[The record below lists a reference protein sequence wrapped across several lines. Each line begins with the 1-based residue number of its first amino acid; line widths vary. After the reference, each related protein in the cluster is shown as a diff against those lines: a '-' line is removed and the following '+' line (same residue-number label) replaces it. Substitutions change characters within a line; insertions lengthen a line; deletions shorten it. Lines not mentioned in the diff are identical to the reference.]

1 MAQGRDRIASSL
13 LELQPTA
20 IIELFLLY
28 FNTVDNPD
36 AFIAFHGGSVYDRG
50 IVWQGVEYL
59 PIPVETDGFEVNANG
74 QLARPKIRIS
84 NKDYFA
90 TDLLINNDDLQFAKI
105 IRKRTFVKYL
115 DDVNFDGGNP
125 WSQADASAELSNDT
139 FVIGQ
144 KTAENKTFIEL
155 ELTSPLDL
163 ENFEIN
169 NRLIMSRYCSWHYR
183 GNGCNYKGIPI
194 ATEEGEKLAVADP
207 NDWFIN
213 QAEKTWSSQTSYV
226 SGEAAY
232 IENQKVIVSDPA
244 DPTSTGFAK
253 IWYVCQ
259 SGHESSSS
267 TIPDKNPSLWKRD
280 GCNKKLDGCKLRFGK
295 GAIEFNEITEQRTAY
310 FVDFASRTGN
320 LRYSNIAPSAS
331 LSGSTQ
337 ATADTSVSATIDL
350 ISGTGS
356 IWKATGAAN
365 PGATLVLTFD
375 SPKNINR
382 IDIYDDPSSVNFNNA
397 IIRYFDTTTSP
408 NFFESGRLIVAT
420 NGTRSTT
427 GFANRRVDKITISGS
442 GVSSASS
449 LSEVAVFETNP
460 PRLVYHD
467 QESIPLHRNDFFQ
480 ISTWIGLTGRDDLYP
495 NELYSVFQNISG
507 NCRYSGIN
515 LYVSGKNLL
524 LDFATRTTGASPQ
537 QINRT
542 LSIPWR
548 NDELKPLHLICSGGG
563 ATGLSPSGA
572 NQGYIELTD
581 GISETNRFTLSGSV
595 GEYFRFKNANYQ
607 SGIVSNPFRL
617 KFGFNDWQFPTGNEF
632 VPSISGARNQ
642 IISNMSL
649 ISPIKFGPTAFWTG
663 ASGVNV
669 RIEEASQSVFKD
681 YVDFTGRLSNTTDL
695 LGWWE
700 MAINDGP
707 SGIEAMNDS
716 TKKLIIS
723 GDSPSIFNNSSV
735 GDVKIGQILNT
746 PKQSIDLPFGGFPG
760 TEKYG

>member
-1 MAQGRDRIASSL
+1 MAQGQDRIAGSL

-28 FNTVDNPD
+28 FNTVDNPN
-36 AFIAFHGGSVYDRG
+36 AFIAFHGGSVYNKG
-50 IVWQGVEYL
+50 IVWQGIEYL

-115 DDVNFDGGNP
+115 DDINFDGGNP
-125 WSQADASAELSNDT
+125 WGQADASAELSNDT

-183 GNGCNYKGIPI
+183 GNGCNYRGIPV
-194 ATEEGEKLAVADP
+194 ATEEGEKLVVADP
-207 NDWFIN
+207 TDWFTN
-213 QAEKTWSSQTSYV
+213 QANKSWSSQKSYA
-226 SGEAAY
+226 SGDAAY

-244 DPTSTGFAK
+244 SPSSTGFAK

-259 SGHESSSS
+259 SGHNSSSS

-295 GAIEFNEITEQRTAY
+295 GAIEFNEITQQRTAY
-310 FVDFASRTGN
+310 FVDFTSRTGT
-320 LRYSNIAPSAS
+320 LRYNNIAPSAS
-331 LSGSTQ
+331 ISGSSEINGSP
-337 ATADTSVSATIDL
+337 ATATIDL

-356 IWKATGAAN
+356 FWQAQGGAT
-365 PGATLVLTFD
+365 PGATLELTFD

-382 IDIYDDPSSVNFNNA
+382 IDIYDNPDGRNFNNA
-397 IIRYFDTTTSP
+397 YIRYFNTTTGVNP
-408 NFFESGRLIVAT
+408 FASGILAT
-420 NGTRSTT
+420 NDNGTRSTS
-427 GFANRRVDKITISGS
+427 GFANRLVNKIIISGS
-442 GVSSASS
+442 GVSTASS

-460 PRLVYHD
+460 PHLVYND

-480 ISTWIGLTGRDDLYP
+480 ISTWIGLTGRDLYP
-495 NELYSVFQNISG
+495 RELYSVFQNISG

-515 LYVSGKNLL
+515 LYLSGQNLL
-524 LDFATRTTGASPQ
+524 LDFATRTTGASAQ

-548 NDELKPLHLICSGGG
+548 NDELKPLHLICSGGN
-563 ATGLSPSGA
+563 ATGLSPS
-572 NQGYIELTD
+572 NVTQGYIELTD
-581 GISETNRFTLSGSV
+581 GLSETSRFTLSGSV
-595 GEYFRFKNANYQ
+595 GEYFRFKNINYQ
-607 SGIVSNPFRL
+607 SGIVDSQYRL
-617 KFGFNDWQFPTGNEF
+617 KFGINDWQYPTGSEF
-632 VPSISGARNQ
+632 TSNPLGATNQ
-642 IISNMSL
+642 ITSNMEL

-681 YVDFTGRLSNTTDL
+681 YTDFTGRSSNTTGL

-700 MAINDGP
+700 MEINDGSSGIAAIND
-707 SGIEAMNDS
+707 SA
-716 TKKLIIS
+716 KKMIIS
-723 GDSPSIFNNSSV
+723 GDSPSGFNNSRV
-735 GDVKIGQILNT
+735 GDVLIGQILNT